1 MLTSRH
7 TSEHQKHPYQ
17 GQLGHGLA
25 EFEFSQTIINDYLKA
40 YKKKKK
46 LSFKEVH
53 YKERKHPR
61 RDKLMNVAFR
71 ERVFNF

>member
-40 YKKKKK
+40 YKKKKNSHSK
-46 LSFKEVH
+46 KFITRNENIQEGINS
-53 YKERKHPR
+53 
-61 RDKLMNVAFR
+61 
-71 ERVFNF
+71 

>member
-40 YKKKKK
+40 YKKKKTLIQRSSLQGTK
-46 LSFKEVH
+46 TSK
-53 YKERKHPR
+53 KG
-61 RDKLMNVAFR
+61 
-71 ERVFNF
+71 

>member
-46 LSFKEVH
+46 LIQRSSLQGTKTS
-53 YKERKHPR
+53 KKG
-61 RDKLMNVAFR
+61 
-71 ERVFNF
+71 